1 MANVIALIDAQIAAL
16 VADPTTSQ
24 TLRDMLTA
32 ALNCDPLDALADAE
46 VLTDILRARFD
57 ALTGGT
63 TTTDAKVVD
72 LFRRGR
78 PPR

>member
-32 ALNCDPLDALADAE
+32 SLNRDPLDALADAE

-72 LFRRGR
+72 LFRRR